1 VAARRA
7 LAALALLTV
16 LASGCSLA
24 GRSLG
29 GYVDDAVV
37 RGAVKRQLASERI
50 GHLSGV
56 TIDTFDRTVYL
67 SGVVD
72 SAEQK
77 SDAEI
82 VAWRVDGV
90 RQVVNDLVVAR
101 APAPVS
107 ALPDFGRGHPLIKRL
122 RGVARVER
130 GRPGGPD
137 LAYDQGGR
145 VVASVYLV
153 EWREVID
160 AGLETLPSPGRPVDH
175 VSTYVVPDRRDRPGP
190 FYAIVLWHVSE
201 RDAAA
206 LR

>member
-1 VAARRA
+1 M
-7 LAALALLTV
+7 

-50 GHLSGV
+50 GRPSGV

-101 APAPVS
+101 APAAVS
-107 ALPDFGRGHPLIKRL
+107 ALPAL
-122 RGVARVER
+122 
-130 GRPGGPD
+130 RPGSPADQASAAASPAWSRAVRAGPTWRTTR
-137 LAYDQGGR
+137 AGAWWPACISSNGG
-145 VVASVYLV
+145 
-153 EWREVID
+153 EVID

-175 VSTYVVPDRRDRPGP
+175 VSTYAVPDRARPAGP
-190 FYAIVLWHVSE
+190 RLRHRALARE
-201 RDAAA
+201 RARRGGVA
-206 LR
+206 LILPTAWLY